1 VLGNSQGAGHLF
13 QECPSPRA
21 LPNIKHWYKIIIN
34 FFPMRCLFH
43 SLGKSRIGRQQE
55 GNRVQ
60 ELVKGIKPLQEEPRY
75 VPVLVWDIGWYVQ
88 K

>member
-1 VLGNSQGAGHLF
+1 
-13 QECPSPRA
+13 
-21 LPNIKHWYKIIIN
+21 
-34 FFPMRCLFH
+34 MRCLFH

>member
-1 VLGNSQGAGHLF
+1 MLSVLLSAVLMSCVSF
-13 QECPSPRA
+13 DD
-21 LPNIKHWYKIIIN
+21 
-34 FFPMRCLFH
+34 FFVGQLRCLFH

-60 ELVKGIKPLQEEPRY
+60 ELVKSIKPLQEEPRY